1 MNYFQNKLCQPQSN
15 KLARGPSNL
24 GGSRVELQGID
35 DRFASLLEY
44 QVLHKSDRKCM
55 HSGMMSQCYI
65 NITSETFL
73 AKTSLKVSS

>member
-1 MNYFQNKLCQPQSN
+1 MK
-15 KLARGPSNL
+15 
-24 GGSRVELQGID
+24 LQGID

-65 NITSETFL
+65 KITSETFL